1 MVDLLVS
8 FCESKGFACFSDSQA
23 LETAARMG
31 SVAIVERLLPWQGEG
46 RGLVHALLAACEACQ
61 VEVSPRASPSPL
73 CC

>member
-1 MVDLLVS
+1 MS
-8 FCESKGFACFSDSQA
+8 FCESKGFTCLSDSQA

-46 RGLVHALLAACEACQ
+46 RGLVHGLLAACEACQ
-61 VEVSPRASPSPL
+61 VEVSPRPYAFPL